1 MKPSLRLIIGVCVG
15 GLLAFPLGLAIG
27 RSLSVRKTEP
37 NTVAA
42 SGLLRIE
49 GFDFNALRSSE
60 NEWRGP
66 NLGEKIDLARL
77 RTKEHKTLASVVGP
91 RPFML
96 VSVNPSCAMCKIA
109 RDQMIYLRT
118 ELSRLDVDYYI
129 VAFTSPAERQ
139 QDFFSYADSLT
150 VGGQSFL

>member
-1 MKPSLRLIIGVCVG
+1 VKTSLRLIIGVCVG
-15 GLLAFPLGLAIG
+15 VLLAFPLGLAIG
-27 RSLSVRKTEP
+27 RGLFARTPEP
-37 NTVAA
+37 NTLAT

-66 NLGEKIDLARL
+66 NLGEKIDLGRL
-77 RTKEHKTLASVVGP
+77 RTKEKDKTLASVVGP

-96 VSVNPSCAMCKIA
+96 VAINPTCAMCKIA

-118 ELSRLDVDYYI
+118 ELSRLDVEYYLVSSRPRLI
-129 VAFTSPAERQ
+129 G
-139 QDFFSYADSLT
+139 D
-150 VGGQSFL
+150 